1 MHYIYIYIY
10 TRVYIYSNRRSRSC
24 SSSYREKL
32 SSVRIV
38 STSVCTQP
46 HCSRRGTRYVV
57 RAIHNGPR
65 WWCTTAVSC
74 QSVREGGEE
83 AAGARK
89 SQQKHLPPGINRFYQ
104 ICVPNHSLP
113 PTAIVI
119 AKSLSA
125 PLLGLFS
132 FFFFSTPRLD
142 LPSSS
147 PLVAIASWKVSEA
160 KGGASRKRFQKSF
173 PFSKR
178 GEKIASIERERRE
191 QKTCPRAV
199 CLVEY
204 LLLLEGKKKRW
215 LSVVVETFLRPV
227 YSRIE
232 CNLARRT
239 PLLRVH

>member
-1 MHYIYIYIY
+1 M
-10 TRVYIYSNRRSRSC
+10 YIYSNRRSRSC

-57 RAIHNGPR
+57 RASTMGHGGGAPCRASLCVKGRRRRGPEK
-65 WWCTTAVSC
+65 AS
-74 QSVREGGEE
+74 
-83 AAGARK
+83 K
-89 SQQKHLPPGINRFYQ
+89 STYPRVLTDFTKYAFQPLVTSDRDRYCKI
-104 ICVPNHSLP
+104 
-113 PTAIVI
+113 
-119 AKSLSA
+119 SLS
-125 PLLGLFS
+125 PFLV
-132 FFFFSTPRLD
+132 FFFFFHPSAGVSSSSSF
-142 LPSSS
+142 SSS

-199 CLVEY
+199 CL
-204 LLLLEGKKKRW
+204 G
-215 LSVVVETFLRPV
+215 
-227 YSRIE
+227 
-232 CNLARRT
+232 
-239 PLLRVH
+239 

>member
-57 RAIHNGPR
+57 RAIHNGPW

-147 PLVAIASWKVSEA
+147 PLALQSRH
-160 KGGASRKRFQKSF
+160 GRCRKRK
-173 PFSKR
+173 
-178 GEKIASIERERRE
+178 AERRE
-191 QKTCPRAV
+191 SVSRNRFPSRNEEKRSRRSS
-199 CLVEY
+199 ER
-204 LLLLEGKKKRW
+204 GGNKKPVRELSAW
-215 LSVVVETFLRPV
+215 LNTFFFWK
-227 YSRIE
+227 
-232 CNLARRT
+232 ARRRGGC
-239 PLLRVH
+239 P